1 MALLN
6 EDDSII
12 YISVNFTTLS
22 LPLPYNV
29 LYIHRKRTRKT
40 FYSMGQKLTVK
51 EQMRRNSRA
60 VKKAVR
66 EVEREHKALE
76 RSQKK
81 LIADIKKLAKQGQMN
96 AVKIMAKDL
105 VRNKR
110 FCTKMLEMR
119 SQLWGVQQRMSE
131 MKSTQAMTSAMS
143 NAATA
148 MIRMNKQMNMPAMQ
162 RIMRQFAMESEKM
175 EMTQEMMGDAMDDAM
190 GDDEDE
196 EETDAIVGQVLAEI
210 GLDMAGNIEAAPT
223 GVPQGQQVEAKPEE
237 DSAVSELEARLDNLR
252 R

>member
-1 MALLN
+1 
-6 EDDSII
+6 
-12 YISVNFTTLS
+12 
-22 LPLPYNV
+22 
-29 LYIHRKRTRKT
+29 
-40 FYSMGQKLTVK
+40 MGQKLTVK

-60 VKKAVR
+60 VKKAIR

-76 RSQKK
+76 RAQKK
-81 LIADIKKLAKQGQMN
+81 LVTDIKKLAKQGQMN

-131 MKSTQAMTSAMS
+131 MKSTQAMTSAMQ

-148 MIRMNKQMNMPAMQ
+148 MVRMNKQMNLPAMQ
-162 RIMRQFAMESEKM
+162 RIMKQFAMESEKM

-196 EETDAIVGQVLAEI
+196 EETDAIVEQVLAEI
-210 GLDMAGNIEAAPT
+210 GLDMTGNIEAAPST
-223 GVPQGQQVEAKPEE
+223 SLQTSEPATKEPEE
-237 DSAVSELEARLDNLR
+237 DAAVSELEARLDNLR

>member
-1 MALLN
+1 
-6 EDDSII
+6 
-12 YISVNFTTLS
+12 
-22 LPLPYNV
+22 
-29 LYIHRKRTRKT
+29 
-40 FYSMGQKLTVK
+40 MGQKLTVK

-60 VKKAVR
+60 VKKAIR

-76 RSQKK
+76 RAQKK
-81 LIADIKKLAKQGQMN
+81 LVTDIKKLAKQGQMN

-131 MKSTQAMTSAMS
+131 MKSTQAMTSAMQ

-148 MIRMNKQMNMPAMQ
+148 MVRMNKQMNLPAMQ
-162 RIMRQFAMESEKM
+162 RIMKQFAMESEKM

-196 EETDAIVGQVLAEI
+196 EETDAIVEQVLAEI
-210 GLDMAGNIEAAPT
+210 GLDMTGNIEAAPST
-223 GVPQGQQVEAKPEE
+223 SLQTSEPATKEPE
-237 DSAVSELEARLDNLR
+237 DDAAVSELEARLDNLR

>member
-1 MALLN
+1 
-6 EDDSII
+6 
-12 YISVNFTTLS
+12 
-22 LPLPYNV
+22 
-29 LYIHRKRTRKT
+29 
-40 FYSMGQKLTVK
+40 MGQKLTVK

-60 VKKAVR
+60 VKKAIR

-76 RSQKK
+76 RAQKK
-81 LIADIKKLAKQGQMN
+81 LVTDIKKLAKQGQMN

-131 MKSTQAMTSAMS
+131 MKSTQAMASAMQ

-148 MIRMNKQMNMPAMQ
+148 MVRMNKQMNLPAMQ
-162 RIMRQFAMESEKM
+162 RIMKQFAMESEKM

-196 EETDAIVGQVLAEI
+196 EETDAIVEQVLAEI
-210 GLDMAGNIEAAPT
+210 GLDMTGNIEAAPST
-223 GVPQGQQVEAKPEE
+223 SLQTSEPATKEPEE
-237 DSAVSELEARLDNLR
+237 DAAVSELEARLDNLR